1 MEKRANLTI
10 GLAVGHSS
18 CQWLSSSPALRI
30 HFSQC
35 GAGSVLWGMCS
46 LKLSA
51 ERIQSVLHVASMS
64 LPKMPKQNDE
74 STGCKPKH
82 ETQQHSLQA
91 SRKKGQ
97 QLPKLALDPKLFHF
111 KLSPAWNGSLVISR
125 IAVIVVVVVA
135 LIVLTIMVIMK
146 NSRAGSNSNSNSS
159 SSCSSI
165 SSPLNFGVCILCILP
180 ISVIW

>member
-18 CQWLSSSPALRI
+18 CQWLSSSPAPKI

-74 STGCKPKH
+74 STGCKPKN
-82 ETQQHSLQA
+82 ETQQHCLQA
-91 SRKKGQ
+91 SRKNGQ

-111 KLSPAWNGSLVISR
+111 KLSPPWNGSLVISR
-125 IAVIVVVVVA
+125 IAVIVVIGA
-135 LIVLTIMVIMK
+135 ASHETKSGQATGGAHRDAEGAKINHRW
-146 NSRAGSNSNSNSS
+146 NSQ
-159 SSCSSI
+159 SCA
-165 SSPLNFGVCILCILP
+165 CYLC
-180 ISVIW
+180 